1 MLGLDDDG
9 KDTAVAPLDG
19 IVVADFSRVLAG
31 PLATMTLA
39 DLGARVIKVERP
51 GTGDDTRAWGPPYA
65 PSGMTTYFESVNR
78 GKSSVVL
85 DLPDPTDHARAETLI
100 ARSDVVIE
108 NFRPGEFARL
118 GFGAEAL
125 LERHPHLVVVSISGF
140 GAAGGADLPG
150 YDFVAQA
157 VGGLMHVTGAPDGD
171 AMKVGV
177 ALVDVL
183 TGKDAVIG
191 ILAALR
197 RREKTGRGSVVE
209 VNLLSSLQGALVNQ
223 ASAHLGAGIEP
234 VRLGNRHPSIA
245 PYEALRC
252 ADAPLAVACGNDV
265 QFARMAS
272 VLGAA
277 ELAADPRFATNADR
291 VRHRA
296 ELAVLLEDTLR
307 AETAAT
313 WATRLNAVGVAAGVV
328 NTVGDGLALAE
339 DLGLHP
345 VIDTVGQDGRVSRQV
360 RMPITWAPPYAGSPS
375 APPRLGEHTAEVLSW
390 LDDTP
395 EERS

>member
-1 MLGLDDDG
+1 MLGLDGDGDDA
-9 KDTAVAPLDG
+9 AVAPLDG

-39 DLGARVIKVERP
+39 DLGAHVIKVERP

-78 GKSSVVL
+78 GKKSVVL
-85 DLPDPTDHARAETLI
+85 DLHDPADHARAEELI

-125 LERHPHLVVVSISGF
+125 RARHPHVVIVSISGF
-140 GAAGGADLPG
+140 GSAGGADLPG

-157 VGGLMHVTGAPDGD
+157 VGGLMHVTGASDGE

-191 ILAALR
+191 VLAALR
-197 RREKTGRGSVVE
+197 RREATGEGSLVE
-209 VNLLSSLQGALVNQ
+209 VNLLSSLQGGLVNQ
-223 ASAHLGAGIEP
+223 AAAHLGAGIEP
-234 VRLGNRHPSIA
+234 GRLGNRHPSIA

-252 ADAPLAVACGNDV
+252 ADAPLAVACGNDA
-265 QFARMAS
+265 QFARMAA
-272 VLGAA
+272 VLRAA
-277 ELAADPRFATNADR
+277 ELTADPRFATNADR
-291 VRHRA
+291 VRHRL
-296 ELAVLLEDTLR
+296 ELAALLEDKLR

-313 WATRLNAVGVAAGVV
+313 WAERLNAVGVAAGVV
-328 NTVGDGLALAE
+328 STVGAGIALAE

-345 VIDTVGQDGRVSRQV
+345 VIDTVGDDGRVSRQI
-360 RMPITWAPPYAGSPS
+360 RMPITWTPPSPGAPS

-395 EERS
+395 EEHR